1 MVVRRATALAIDDSV
16 RAEMNFPTS
25 SLPLTNAQAM
35 GENRIRRLLDELAF
49 AVSRTDRVVL
59 KEWGGRSAGRLLTL
73 GARRV
78 GGLASLISA
87 IGKHS
92 WAELVGL
99 IRAANGGNGLS
110 YAGDRTAAAIDG
122 SIALGRDG
130 ARVVAAIGRE
140 LVSNPKGAAPR
151 VLGAF
156 LGFYAGSGGL
166 DGNGGIPDLDL
177 LAGID
182 AHRSILTHSFLAG
195 VVAEGTL
202 LAIADLSAQVM
213 NRLPVDHDPL
223 WDGLAKTAAPLTASL
238 STGAS
243 AGIAYHLLVD
253 AFIQPAPYHDLPFS
267 MPIEGHQAAMAA
279 SGAAEGVA
287 AAQVARARGAIE
299 FVQGSP
305 PVQSAGRKVVDGIV
319 SAATIAQAKMTDGV
333 DQLRKFWRGRRAA
346 GRRFTR

>member
-1 MVVRRATALAIDDSV
+1 
-16 RAEMNFPTS
+16 MNFPTS

-35 GENRIRRLLDELAF
+35 GENRARRLLDELAF
-49 AVSRTDRVVL
+49 ALSRTDLGTL

-78 GGLASLISA
+78 GGLVSLVSA
-87 IGKHS
+87 IGKRS

-99 IRAANGGNGLS
+99 IRAADQGNGLS
-110 YAGDRTAAAIDG
+110 HAGDRTAAAIDG

-130 ARVVAAIGRE
+130 ARVVGAIGRG
-140 LVSNPKGAAPR
+140 LVSNPREAAPR

-202 LAIADLSAQVM
+202 LAIADLSAQIM
-213 NRLPVDHDPL
+213 NRLPADHDPL
-223 WDGLAKTAAPLTASL
+223 WDGLAKAAAPLTASL
-238 STGAS
+238 ATGAS

-253 AFIQPAPYHDLPFS
+253 ALIQPAPYHDLPFS

-287 AAQVARARGAIE
+287 AAHGEKARGPIE
-299 FVQGSP
+299 FVQGGSP
-305 PVQSAGRKVVDGIV
+305 AQSTGRKVVDGI
-319 SAATIAQAKMTDGV
+319 STTATAAQAALTNGV
-333 DQLRKFWRGRRAA
+333 DQARKLWRARK
-346 GRRFTR
+346 

>member
-1 MVVRRATALAIDDSV
+1 MAVGTLIFSAT
-16 RAEMNFPTS
+16 T
-25 SLPLTNAQAM
+25 AQRM
-35 GENRIRRLLDELAF
+35 GENRARRLFDELTF
-49 AVSRTDRVVL
+49 ALSRTDL
-59 KEWGGRSAGRLLTL
+59 GTIKEWGGRSAGRLLTL

-78 GGLASLISA
+78 GGLAFLISA

-130 ARVVAAIGRE
+130 ARVVVAIARE
-140 LVSNPKGAAPR
+140 LVSNPKEVPPR

-213 NRLPVDHDPL
+213 SRLPVDHDPL
-223 WDGLAKTAAPLTASL
+223 WDGLTKAAAPLTASL

-267 MPIEGHQAAMAA
+267 MPIEAHQAAMAA

-287 AAQVARARGAIE
+287 AAQVARARGSIE
-299 FVQGSP
+299 FVQGGP
-305 PVQSAGRKVVDGIV
+305 PVQSAGRKVVDGIAT
-319 SAATIAQAKMTDGV
+319 AATAAQARMTDGA
-333 DQLRKFWRGRRAA
+333 DQFRKFWRGRREA